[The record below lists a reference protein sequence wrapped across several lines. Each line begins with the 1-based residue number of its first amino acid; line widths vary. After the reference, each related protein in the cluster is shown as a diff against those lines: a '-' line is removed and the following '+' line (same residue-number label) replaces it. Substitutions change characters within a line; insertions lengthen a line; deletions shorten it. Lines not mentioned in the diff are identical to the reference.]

1 MSNSRY
7 KNIYLLKPYCLS
19 ILLIIACAISVGA
32 KTTTSTSNG
41 FTVTATDNV
50 TLNGQTG
57 ILFKI
62 KVIVPGPDNAGA
74 WLILDICNMQGNI
87 IKVNGKDLNTFG
99 SIGLPYENN
108 NFDNCEL
115 FISYSELSKGNIS
128 KSSPFKYFV
137 TVQSKNKNKKNRQLK
152 QSGYFEWNG
161 SSSSPK
167 PASKPA
173 SKQSSKPDN
182 HKNQKSWVE
191 KYGNITIHHTLFA
204 DGTENI
210 TTQSPCIFCHESGRC
225 QVCYGTGQQYW
236 RGLQCFQPCRMCGGN
251 GKCTQCGGGK
261 VFSTTMFRKPDGLFY
276 DTKGRIITPRREIKG
291 NKQNRASCPVCDGL
305 GFYTTAMYVDD
316 PHGASINVISQ
327 HELGHQHL
335 SGSVCRY
342 CGEHRYH
349 VHVKCYKC
357 N

>member
-74 WLILDICNMQGNI
+74 WMILDICNMQGNL

-161 SSSSPK
+161 S
-167 PASKPA
+167 A
-173 SKQSSKPDN
+173 PDFDTN
-182 HKNQKSWVE
+182 FE
-191 KYGNITIHHTLFA
+191 DALLF
-204 DGTENI
+204 
-210 TTQSPCIFCHESGRC
+210 F
-225 QVCYGTGQQYW
+225 
-236 RGLQCFQPCRMCGGN
+236 
-251 GKCTQCGGGK
+251 
-261 VFSTTMFRKPDGLFY
+261 
-276 DTKGRIITPRREIKG
+276 
-291 NKQNRASCPVCDGL
+291 
-305 GFYTTAMYVDD
+305 
-316 PHGASINVISQ
+316 
-327 HELGHQHL
+327 
-335 SGSVCRY
+335 
-342 CGEHRYH
+342 
-349 VHVKCYKC
+349 
-357 N
+357 

>member
-74 WLILDICNMQGNI
+74 WMILDICNMQGNL

-191 KYGNITIHHTLFA
+191 KYGNTTPCLPTGLKTSPPKAPAYSATNRGGARFVTA
-204 DGTENI
+204 QANNTGVDSNASNLAACAAAMENARNAVAAKFFPP
-210 TTQSPCIFCHESGRC
+210 PCSEN
-225 QVCYGTGQQYW
+225 
-236 RGLQCFQPCRMCGGN
+236 RMDC
-251 GKCTQCGGGK
+251 
-261 VFSTTMFRKPDGLFY
+261 STTPK
-276 DTKGRIITPRREIKG
+276 
-291 NKQNRASCPVCDGL
+291 V
-305 GFYTTAMYVDD
+305 V
-316 PHGASINVISQ
+316 
-327 HELGHQHL
+327 
-335 SGSVCRY
+335 
-342 CGEHRYH
+342 
-349 VHVKCYKC
+349 
-357 N
+357 